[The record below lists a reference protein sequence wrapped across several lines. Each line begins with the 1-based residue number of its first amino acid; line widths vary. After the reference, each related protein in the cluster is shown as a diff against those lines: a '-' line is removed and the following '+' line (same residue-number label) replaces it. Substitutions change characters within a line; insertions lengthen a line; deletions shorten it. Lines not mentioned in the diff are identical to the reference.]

1 MDKKQYKYPDRASP
15 EQFGKLAERLER
27 DRQMTGS
34 DGRYDKP
41 KPKKPVAKKEISKK
55 VSDILKTIKPIDIDN
70 YKTHRNTSPRAT
82 IPMPD
87 LTKRRDPDMD
97 KGLGS
102 LPRKFPVKPTLI

>member
-41 KPKKPVAKKEISKK
+41 KPKKPAAKKEISKK
-55 VSDILKTIKPIDIDN
+55 VSDILKTIKPISIDN
-70 YKTHRNTSPRAT
+70 FKTYKSFLPRAT

-102 LPRKFPVKPTLI
+102 LPRKLL

>member
-41 KPKKPVAKKEISKK
+41 KAKKPAVKKEISKK

-70 YKTHRNTSPRAT
+70 YKTYKSSLPRAP
-82 IPMPD
+82 IPIPD

-102 LPRKFPVKPTLI
+102 LPRKLL

>member
-41 KPKKPVAKKEISKK
+41 KPKKPAPKKEISKK

-70 YKTHRNTSPRAT
+70 FKTYKSSLPRAT

-87 LTKRRDPDMD
+87 LTKRRDPDME

-102 LPRKFPVKPTLI
+102 LPRKFPIKPTLI